1 MKKSLFLL
9 ISIIFISCSSPNTS
23 QNQTEDKND
32 SNQESPTTQSVS
44 ILIEN
49 SSQFDVNVYIASN
62 HPYYGKPNITVPSNS
77 QINYSFIPNEQGADV
92 FYFQYLINVGNVKI
106 PYFAYE
112 QSKTLLVQNENKTLV
127 IDELQKNPTNSA
139 YLIIENKTNSQVYLK
154 SGNTIKTPF
163 DQENEY
169 IFSNNFGLYE
179 VSENIYNDSNSL
191 TFGACSQVKIS
202 TGASEVKL
210 PNNLNFEKG
219 NIYTVVL
226 NGNKTVLKSIVPFD
240 IDVKNKIWKK
250 TSINSG
256 AFYTNSVNGD
266 VPIIRT
272 RKNLSDGFV
281 VAGTLRNDTKSIA
294 FLNIDSYGNEKLWN
308 TIEFKDSNER
318 QLKQI
323 SVIDFMEDYDGS
335 FVMLLQR
342 KEVDQDGDEFINSV
356 LLKYCFLTNTLH
368 WTYSFEDSKGLYL
381 FRKDSRGK
389 IIPVA
394 QDKYCI
400 VGGYLNFQ
408 DGTMHHVITMLDCSA
423 RDSIEKK
430 EWVRGTGSNYME
442 QGIEEMMTSAY
453 FDGTNVYACGYMFDF
468 DYSSSAQIHKS
479 VVYKFDLQLNDV
491 TQVYTAENTLLF
503 GIDGTA
509 DGNWCC
515 CGEFTDTG
523 SILKGCFVTN
533 ALIENEK
540 TTCYVGPKSYTWFTQ
555 LCIYNNNIVLCGQ
568 SSNNMAGTDSSMPVI
583 VSFDKTG
590 NLQWENNSAK
600 EYSTAL
606 NCIPNS
612 IGTYIVQLYN
622 STNHSLCFASADL
635 LGNI

>member
-1 MKKSLFLL
+1 
-9 ISIIFISCSSPNTS
+9 
-23 QNQTEDKND
+23 
-32 SNQESPTTQSVS
+32 
-44 ILIEN
+44 
-49 SSQFDVNVYIASN
+49 
-62 HPYYGKPNITVPSNS
+62 
-77 QINYSFIPNEQGADV
+77 
-92 FYFQYLINVGNVKI
+92 
-106 PYFAYE
+106 
-112 QSKTLLVQNENKTLV
+112 
-127 IDELQKNPTNSA
+127 
-139 YLIIENKTNSQVYLK
+139 
-154 SGNTIKTPF
+154 
-163 DQENEY
+163 
-169 IFSNNFGLYE
+169 
-179 VSENIYNDSNSL
+179 
-191 TFGACSQVKIS
+191 
-202 TGASEVKL
+202 
-210 PNNLNFEKG
+210 
-219 NIYTVVL
+219 
-226 NGNKTVLKSIVPFD
+226 
-240 IDVKNKIWKK
+240 
-250 TSINSG
+250 
-256 AFYTNSVNGD
+256 
-266 VPIIRT
+266 
-272 RKNLSDGFV
+272 
-281 VAGTLRNDTKSIA
+281 
-294 FLNIDSYGNEKLWN
+294 
-308 TIEFKDSNER
+308 
-318 QLKQI
+318 
-323 SVIDFMEDYDGS
+323 MEDYDGS

-342 KEVDQDGDEFINSV
+342 KEVDQDGEEFINSV
-356 LLKYCFLTNTLH
+356 LLKYCFSTHTLH
-368 WTYSFEDSKGLYL
+368 WTCSFEDSKGLYL

-400 VGGYLNFQ
+400 VGGYFNFQ

-442 QGIEEMMTSAY
+442 QGIEEMMTSAF

-479 VVYKFDLQLNDV
+479 VVYKFDFQLNDV
-491 TQVYTAENTLLF
+491 TQVYSAENTLLF

-533 ALIENEK
+533 AIIENEK

-590 NLQWENNSAK
+590 NLQWENNSAE